1 MKLNSKIH
9 GIIDYLIIMFLFL
22 SPSIFSL
29 PYTTSVFT
37 YGLGVIHLGMT
48 ICTNYEYSLTRF
60 IPMRIHG
67 KIELIVALVLVGVAF
82 YLGSIE
88 GEFSKE
94 FYLGLAIALF
104 LFWLISDYTNKP
116 EDTREIPYIESSTE
130 GGMI

>member
-9 GIIDYLIIMFLFL
+9 GIIDYLIIIFLFL
-22 SPSIFSL
+22 SPSTFSF

-60 IPMRIHG
+60 IPMKVHG
-67 KIELIVALVLVGVAF
+67 KIELFVALVLVCVAF

-104 LFWLISDYTNKP
+104 LF
-116 EDTREIPYIESSTE
+116 
-130 GGMI
+130 

>member
-9 GIIDYLIIMFLFL
+9 GIIDYLIIIFLFL

-29 PYTTSVFT
+29 PYTASVFT
-37 YGLGVIHLGMT
+37 YGLGVIHLVMT

-60 IPMRIHG
+60 IPMKVHG
-67 KIELIVALVLVGVAF
+67 KIELIVSLVLVGVAF
-82 YLGSIE
+82 YLGSTE